1 MTGESIKFDYNNT
14 EDSYHNVKK
23 VSKQHFEDCRIANM
37 QGISTDKE
45 DGPQTIEMG
54 DEVKVSYFICTVN
67 NRAHCNPQRGNQR
80 LMVNVSNDCPTDG
93 KSYILYLINTI
104 LFLSRY
110 LTVELY
116 Q

>member
-1 MTGESIKFDYNNT
+1 MRGLRGINT
-14 EDSYHNVKK
+14 D
-23 VSKQHFEDCRIANM
+23 R
-37 QGISTDKE
+37 E
-45 DGPQTIEMG
+45 DGPQTISMG
-54 DEVKVSYFICTVN
+54 NLVMVKYFICTVKN
-67 NRAHCNPQRGNQR
+67 GSHCDPQRGNQR

-104 LFLSRY
+104 IFLSRY